1 MKNNNIFIKH
11 HRDDSDYWIALSDI
25 MTALMLIFLLM
36 SVIYMIKVEDSVK
49 IPKIFKEVSQGLSQK
64 LNKEFQ
70 DDLKSWGAVID
81 KDLTIRFSQPD
92 VLFKTGSS
100 DLSVKF
106 TDILNDFFPRYLK
119 IIMSDEFKDNIEEI
133 RIEGH
138 TSSIWTG
145 EDNQKAYFKNMKLSS
160 DRSRS
165 VLEYLLV
172 NANDIE
178 KDFLRKHFRAI
189 GFSSSMPLDSNG
201 NQVAKSGLKEDFL
214 LSQRVEFRVRTNIE
228 NKVSR
233 IIEQN
238 ER

>member
-1 MKNNNIFIKH
+1 MKNNNIFVKH

-64 LNKEFQ
+64 LNKEFR

-145 EDNQKAYFKNMKLSS
+145 EDKQKAYFKNMKLSS